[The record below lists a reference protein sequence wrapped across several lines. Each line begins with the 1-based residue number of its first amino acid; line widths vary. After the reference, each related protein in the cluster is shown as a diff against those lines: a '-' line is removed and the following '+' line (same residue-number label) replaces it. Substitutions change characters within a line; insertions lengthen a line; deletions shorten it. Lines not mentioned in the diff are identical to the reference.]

1 MDTMLPAKLL
11 PGRRA
16 SAEGVALGR
25 GSFST
30 QGMQIAEGKSIGRA
44 KSSCMVLTSGRHKEI
59 IGQAPR
65 HRTQGPNTTGPGM
78 EKVRDHHHAQRATLR
93 NATGVVVSGPEPP
106 SNGIIIAAAG
116 MKGAVGQKGTRGEPT
131 QAT

>member
-1 MDTMLPAKLL
+1 MPTKVPDRIADLDKRISMDPMLTAKLL

-44 KSSCMVLTSGRHKEI
+44 KSSCMV
-59 IGQAPR
+59 
-65 HRTQGPNTTGPGM
+65 
-78 EKVRDHHHAQRATLR
+78 
-93 NATGVVVSGPEPP
+93 
-106 SNGIIIAAAG
+106 
-116 MKGAVGQKGTRGEPT
+116 
-131 QAT
+131 